1 MDLNELF
8 LSSLKDLSSAEKQL
22 VKALP
27 KMVKATVSPALRTAF
42 QNHLEETK
50 THVSRIQQA
59 FESLGA
65 KPKSVLCKGMQG
77 LVAEGAEHI
86 EQDAGDV
93 FGDLALLGAGQRVE
107 HYEMAGY
114 FSAISIAK
122 TLGYGDAANLLVENL
137 QDEQKASELLR
148 KLSKSVLK
156 EAAETNEQRGKR
168 P

>member
-1 MDLNELF
+1 MDLHELF
-8 LSSLKDLSSAEKQL
+8 LSALKDLSSAEKQL

-27 KMVKATVSPALRTAF
+27 KLVKATVSPPLRAAF
-42 QNHLEETK
+42 QSHLEETK

-77 LVAEGAEHI
+77 LVVEGDAHVK
-86 EQDAGDV
+86 QDAGDV

-107 HYEMAGY
+107 HYEIAAY
-114 FSAISIAK
+114 FSAISMAK

-137 QDEQKASELLR
+137 QEEQRASDLLR
-148 KLSKSVLK
+148 KLSKPILK
-156 EAAETNEQRGKR
+156 QAAATAEKKKG
-168 P
+168 